1 MAKTRKG
8 DVFSCQICGI
18 VCVIDAA
25 CGCETCDMLCCGQPM
40 AKGKG
45 SADNA
50 REKAAEL
57 TAAKRAKSASKAAAK
72 KATAKKPAA
81 KAKKK

>member
-25 CGCETCDMLCCGQPM
+25 CGCATCDIMCCGQPM
-40 AKGKG
+40 AKGKAAAG
-45 SADNA
+45 KA

-57 TAAKRAKSASKAAAK
+57 TATKRAKAASKPAAK
-72 KATAKKPAA
+72 KAPAKKPAA